1 MELLLNPISK
11 EVIRLWGED
20 VIIGYG
26 REGLVGRE
34 QMAPSLQ
41 LFALFLLAVLVVGSE
56 AHDVRPSEHGLAHEK
71 DPGPASPAMV
81 AFFRGRPE
89 VALPEAQNV
98 SEPAWKLAPPRPQ
111 NRDGPSAVLLAA
123 GVACGI
129 VGSAL
134 LAAAAVAFVVH
145 ARRSGFGLRP
155 GRAFSPAR
163 RSGPEV
169 RLGSA

>member
-1 MELLLNPISK
+1 
-11 EVIRLWGED
+11 
-20 VIIGYG
+20 
-26 REGLVGRE
+26 
-34 QMAPSLQ
+34 MAPSVQ
-41 LFALFLLAVLVVGSE
+41 LFALFLLAVWVVGSE
-56 AHDVRPSEHGLAHEK
+56 AHDVRSADHGLAHQK

-111 NRDGPSAVLLAA
+111 RRDGPSAVLLAA

-145 ARRSGFGLRP
+145 ARRQGW
-155 GRAFSPAR
+155 AFSPAR